1 MTPPVPVPGTGWAV
15 LRVDLRDYGWK
26 KDTWERLGAFDPYMH
41 TPVQVEQVVERRKK
55 YLKAHT
61 NAWWRRKAAGDE
73 WERCEDGEDE
83 FYTAVDTER
92 KPARALAPWLADP
105 FPGRNTPG
113 DPVREKRL
121 GDLVAATKSES
132 PVLMFEWFFRQTAI
146 QDDDK
151 YDGRAPG
158 YYDFLKM
165 GRRQEDFERQFALDL
180 DTARFVFQA
189 EMFAAVGRSS
199 VAHNVRRL
207 ARWDAIGGGWW
218 ASIDARQNTEKRNY
232 LRNFD
237 DVDLRKGFKNSTGRK
252 GFAQLAASKV
262 LDYDATEQFRPLPN
276 HLMCWW
282 LANSA
287 GDRQNSAPDF
297 IASDSTA
304 PGTDRRVHINLS
316 CVRCHVDGVRPI
328 DDWVRRAT
336 APPLS
341 LRVKDPVAARR
352 HAQLYGEGLEDA
364 VAADQAVYRR
374 AVWRSTCTPGKQDGL
389 STKEFNKIYRQFWSE
404 YDQGEYGLD
413 EIALMTGLDR
423 KAVLYA
429 LDGLV
434 RKTGSTDPVL
444 AGLLRALAKE
454 EKDVGIR
461 SEMFEE
467 IFPTLMLSLKGYAA
481 VPARPD

>member
-1 MTPPVPVPGTGWAV
+1 V

-189 EMFAAVGRSS
+189 EMFAAER
-199 VAHNVRRL
+199 
-207 ARWDAIGGGWW
+207 
-218 ASIDARQNTEKRNY
+218 
-232 LRNFD
+232 
-237 DVDLRKGFKNSTGRK
+237 
-252 GFAQLAASKV
+252 
-262 LDYDATEQFRPLPN
+262 
-276 HLMCWW
+276 
-282 LANSA
+282 
-287 GDRQNSAPDF
+287 
-297 IASDSTA
+297 
-304 PGTDRRVHINLS
+304 
-316 CVRCHVDGVRPI
+316 VRPTRG
-328 DDWVRRAT
+328 VQGAR
-336 APPLS
+336 L
-341 LRVKDPVAARR
+341 RR
-352 HAQLYGEGLEDA
+352 H
-364 VAADQAVYRR
+364 R
-374 AVWRSTCTPGKQDGL
+374 AVPPPAEPPHVL
-389 STKEFNKIYRQFWSE
+389 VV
-404 YDQGEYGLD
+404 GELGRGPPEL
-413 EIALMTGLDR
+413 G
-423 KAVLYA
+423 
-429 LDGLV
+429 
-434 RKTGSTDPVL
+434 
-444 AGLLRALAKE
+444 AGLHSVRLHGAGHGPPRPHKP
-454 EKDVGIR
+454 VVR
-461 SEMFEE
+461 
-467 IFPTLMLSLKGYAA
+467 A
-481 VPARPD
+481 VPR